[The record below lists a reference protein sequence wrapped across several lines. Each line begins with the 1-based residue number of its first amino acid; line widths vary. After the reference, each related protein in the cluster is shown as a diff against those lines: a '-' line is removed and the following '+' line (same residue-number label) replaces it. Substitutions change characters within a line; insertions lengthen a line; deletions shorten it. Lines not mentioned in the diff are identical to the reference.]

1 MKRGNEAL
9 ADVPAGIMPPSRAAA
24 CDPLALST
32 VFRGIQV
39 LQTAITGLPIY
50 ETRAGLKLDSISSSW
65 PSRTCKPFP
74 SRSSW
79 PDMVASMALD
89 GNAFVR
95 LVCFGGEIVRVG
107 AAAVSRCRSDDGSD
121 PPAPKPRYS

>member
-1 MKRGNEAL
+1 MNGRLSLWQRLKLAGGVMKRGNEAL
-9 ADVPAGIMPPSRAAA
+9 ADVPAGIMPPSRATA

-50 ETRAGLKLDSISSSW
+50 ETRAGLKLDSISSLVAQ
-65 PSRTCKPFP
+65 PDVNRSRRDFLA
-74 SRSSW
+74 
-79 PDMVASMALD
+79 DMVASMALD

-95 LVCFGGEIVRVG
+95 LVRFGGEIV
-107 AAAVSRCRSDDGSD
+107 
-121 PPAPKPRYS
+121 